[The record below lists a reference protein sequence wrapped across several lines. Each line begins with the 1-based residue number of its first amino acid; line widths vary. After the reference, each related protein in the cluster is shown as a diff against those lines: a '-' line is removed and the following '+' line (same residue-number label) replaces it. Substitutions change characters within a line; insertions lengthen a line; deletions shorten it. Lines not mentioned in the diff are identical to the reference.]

1 MSQPIFFI
9 RDLEL
14 IKRIGITDFWHFST
28 LSFFPSEIQDLECND
43 LGLVSKVGQEWKRY
57 RQTVSPAF
65 SVKNLRDMS
74 MQGWKSIT
82 NHWCKIFKINL

>member
-1 MSQPIFFI
+1 MSQPIFVI

-74 MQGWKSIT
+74 MQGCKSIT
-82 NHWCKIFKINL
+82 YH